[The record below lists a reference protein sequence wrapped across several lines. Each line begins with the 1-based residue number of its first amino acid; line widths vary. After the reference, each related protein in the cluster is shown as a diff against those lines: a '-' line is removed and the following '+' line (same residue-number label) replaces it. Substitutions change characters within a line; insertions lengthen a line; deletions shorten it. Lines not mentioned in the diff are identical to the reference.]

1 MRIGIF
7 GGDTANRTIDDV
19 VNDARQAEADGF
31 ASYWLPQIFGMD
43 AITTLAIVGREV
55 PRLELGT
62 AVVPTYPRHPMM
74 LAQQA
79 LTAQAACD
87 GRFVLG
93 IGLSHQIVIENMFG
107 MSFDKPARHMREYL
121 SILAP
126 LVHGHAVEYDGETLH
141 AHGSVAVADAPPCP
155 ILLAALAPK
164 MLEMAGAINCA
175 DATPP
180 PVLLAAL
187 APRMLELAGG
197 TADGTITWMT
207 GPATLSEHTIP
218 SINAAANAVGKPPPR
233 VCASLPVCVTDD
245 ISGARAR
252 AADEFAVYGM
262 LPSYRAMLDREG
274 AAGPADVAIVGDA
287 ATVSGAVEQLG
298 EIGVTDFA
306 PALFG
311 SRADVGATR
320 EVLVGLL

>member
-1 MRIGIF
+1 MRIGMF

-19 VNDARQAEADGF
+19 VADARQAEADGF

-55 PRLELGT
+55 PRVELGT

-79 LTAQAACD
+79 LTTQAASR

-93 IGLSHQIVIENMFG
+93 IGLSHQMVIENMFG
-107 MSFDKPARHMREYL
+107 MSFEKPARHMREYL
-121 SILAP
+121 SILVP
-126 LVHGHAVEYDGETLH
+126 LVRDGAVEFDGETLSTH
-141 AHGSVAVADAPPCP
+141 AAINVADVTPCP

-164 MLEMAGAINCA
+164 MLELAGA
-175 DATPP
+175 
-180 PVLLAAL
+180 V
-187 APRMLELAGG
+187 
-197 TADGTITWMT
+197 ADGTITWMT
-207 GPATLSEHTIP
+207 GPETLADHTIP
-218 SINAAANAVGKPPPR
+218 TITAAARAAGRPEPR
-233 VCASLPVCVTDD
+233 VCASLPVCVTDNA
-245 ISGARAR
+245 SGARER
-252 AADEFAVYGM
+252 AAAEFAVYGM

-287 ATVSGAVEQLG
+287 ATVTSAVARLAD
-298 EIGVTDFA
+298 IGVTDFA

-311 SRADVGATR
+311 SRSDRTATR
-320 EVLVGLL
+320 EVLVSLI

>member
-1 MRIGIF
+1 MRIGMF

-19 VNDARQAEADGF
+19 VADAKRAETDGF

-43 AITTLAIVGREV
+43 AISVLAIVGREV
-55 PRLELGT
+55 SRIELGT

-79 LTAQAACD
+79 LTTQAASG

-93 IGLSHQIVIENMFG
+93 IGLSHQIVIENMFR
-107 MSFDKPARHMREYL
+107 MSFEKPARHMREYL
-121 SILAP
+121 SVLMP
-126 LVHGHAVEYDGETLH
+126 LVHGQPVDFAGETLG
-141 AHGSVAVADAPPCP
+141 ANGSVNIADAPPC
-155 ILLAALAPK
+155 
-164 MLEMAGAINCA
+164 
-175 DATPP
+175 

-187 APRMLELAGG
+187 APRMLQLAGAV
-197 TADGTITWMT
+197 ADVTITWMT
-207 GPATLSEHTIP
+207 GPATLADHTIP
-218 SINAAANAVGKPPPR
+218 SITAAASAAGRAAPR

-245 ISGARAR
+245 VDAARVR
-252 AADEFAVYGM
+252 AGDEFAVYNM

-287 ATVSGAVEQLG
+287 ATVRDAVTHLDT
-298 EIGVTDFA
+298 IGVTDFA

-311 SRADVGATR
+311 PRAERDATR
-320 EVLVGLL
+320 EVLAGLL

>member
-7 GGDTANRTIDDV
+7 GGDTGTRTMDEIV
-19 VNDARQAEADGF
+19 TDARQAEDEGF
-31 ASYWLPQIFGMD
+31 ASYWLPQIFAMD
-43 AITTLAIVGREV
+43 AITALAVVGREV
-55 PRLELGT
+55 PRIELGT

-74 LAQQA
+74 LAAQA
-79 LTAQAACD
+79 LTTQAACD
-87 GRFVLG
+87 GRFTLG

-107 MSFDKPARHMREYL
+107 LSFEKPARHMREYL
-121 SILAP
+121 LILAP
-126 LVHGHAVEYDGETLH
+126 LVRGGAVDYDGETLH
-141 AHGSVAVADAPPCP
+141 AHGGVKVVDAPPCP

-164 MLEMAGAINCA
+164 MLE
-175 DATPP
+175 
-180 PVLLAAL
+180 
-187 APRMLELAGG
+187 LAGSIG
-197 TADGTITWMT
+197 DGTITWMT
-207 GPATLSEHTIP
+207 GPDTLEKHTIP
-218 SINAAANAVGKPPPR
+218 AITAAAREAGKPAPR

-245 ISGARAR
+245 PAGARAR
-252 AADEFAVYGM
+252 AADEFAMYGM

-287 ATVSGAVEQLG
+287 ATVKGAVDHLA

-311 SRADVGATR
+311 SRADRTATR

>member
-7 GGDTANRTIDDV
+7 GGDTANRTIDEIV
-19 VNDARQAEADGF
+19 TDAHRAEEDGF

-43 AITTLAIVGREV
+43 AITVLALVGREV
-55 PRLELGT
+55 PRIELGT
-62 AVVPTYPRHPMM
+62 SVVPTYPRHPMM

-87 GRFVLG
+87 GRFALG

-107 MSFDKPARHMREYL
+107 FSFAKPARHMREYL

-126 LVHGHAVEYDGETLH
+126 LIRGGAVDYDGETLH
-141 AHGSVAVADAPPCP
+141 AHGAVNVADATPCP

-164 MLEMAGAINCA
+164 MLELAGAI
-175 DATPP
+175 
-180 PVLLAAL
+180 
-187 APRMLELAGG
+187 G
-197 TADGTITWMT
+197 DGTITWMT
-207 GPATLSEHTIP
+207 GPETLANHTIP
-218 SINAAANAVGKPPPR
+218 TITAAAREAGKPAPR

-245 ISGARAR
+245 VAGARAR
-252 AADEFAVYGM
+252 ASDEFVMYGM

-287 ATVSGAVEQLG
+287 ATVKGAVEHLG
-298 EIGVTDFA
+298 AIGVTDFA

-311 SRADVGATR
+311 SRANRDATR
-320 EVLVGLL
+320 EVLVTML

>member
-19 VNDARQAEADGF
+19 VSDARHAEADGF

-43 AITTLAIVGREV
+43 AITTLALVGREV

-62 AVVPTYPRHPMM
+62 AVVPTYPRHPMT

-79 LTAQAACD
+79 LTTQAACG

-93 IGLSHQIVIENMFG
+93 IGLSHEIVIEHMFG
-107 MSFDKPARHMREYL
+107 MSFEKPARHMREYL
-121 SILAP
+121 AILAP
-126 LVHGHAVEYDGETLH
+126 LVHGDAANVDGETLR
-141 AHGSVAVADAPPCP
+141 AHGSVSVADAPPCP

-164 MLEMAGAINCA
+164 MLQLAGA
-175 DATPP
+175 
-180 PVLLAAL
+180 V
-187 APRMLELAGG
+187 
-197 TADGTITWMT
+197 ADGTITWMT
-207 GPATLSEHTIP
+207 GPTTLAGHTIP
-218 SINAAANAVGKPPPR
+218 SINAAAREAGRPQPR

-245 ISGARAR
+245 PDGARAR
-252 AADEFAVYGM
+252 AADEFAVYGS

-287 ATVSGAVEQLG
+287 ATVKGAVDQLAG
-298 EIGVTDFA
+298 IGVTDFA

-311 SRADVGATR
+311 SRADRSSTR

>member
-1 MRIGIF
+1 MRIGMF
-7 GGDTANRTIDDV
+7 GGDTASRTIDDV
-19 VNDARQAEADGF
+19 VADAKQIEADGF

-43 AITTLAIVGREV
+43 AISTLAVVGREV

-79 LTAQAACD
+79 LTTQAASG

-107 MSFDKPARHMREYL
+107 MSFEKPARHMREYL

-126 LVHGHAVEYDGETLH
+126 LVRTGAAEYDGETLH
-141 AHGSVAVADAPPCP
+141 AHGTLDIADAPPCP

-164 MLEMAGAINCA
+164 MLELAGA
-175 DATPP
+175 
-180 PVLLAAL
+180 V
-187 APRMLELAGG
+187 
-197 TADGTITWMT
+197 ADGTITWMT
-207 GPATLSEHTIP
+207 GPATLADHTIP
-218 SINAAANAVGKPPPR
+218 VITAAARAAGRPAPR

-245 ISGARAR
+245 PAAARAR

-287 ATVSGAVEQLG
+287 ATVTGAVHHLA

-311 SRADVGATR
+311 SRTDRNATR
-320 EVLVGLL
+320 EVLAGLV